1 MGRLMDQDLDWLYSN
16 NAQEDAARSFSRWQL
31 LAGLAKHS
39 EDFCQATLAFAN
51 KHKTLLKVGSIS
63 GVMDLLGISAKVETG
78 RLPKR
83 LRPKGEWT
91 QTDPVGYLV
100 EMPRLCHQFGLAPQE
115 WEDVLGAFLREALH
129 EGDEPFRAYARSFL
143 WTTPVSLPGPLPWA
157 PHPRKRGRPSLLE
170 KSTHKELTALAHCAA
185 RRIAGQSWE
194 EITDSADAVLLRKK
208 ADGDWDVELMV
219 LRVRTKVQRFA
230 QHLQV
235 SLP

>member
-1 MGRLMDQDLDWLYSN
+1 MAQDLDWLYSN

-39 EDFCQATLAFAN
+39 EDFCQATFAFAN
-51 KHKTLLKVGSIS
+51 KHKTLLKVGSAS
-63 GVMDLLGISAKVETG
+63 GVVRLLGVSAKAETG

-83 LRPKGEWT
+83 LRPKGEWA
-91 QTDPVGYLV
+91 QIDPRGYLT
-100 EMPRLCHQFGLAPQE
+100 EMPSLCHQFGLAPRE
-115 WEDVLGAFLREALH
+115 WEEVLHRFLAEALLK
-129 EGDEPFRAYARSFL
+129 GDALALRGMARRYV
-143 WTTPVSLPGPLPWA
+143 WTAPYSWPGPLPWA

-194 EITDSADAVLLRKK
+194 EITNSADAALLKKK
-208 ADGDWDVELMV
+208 ADGDRDVELVV
-219 LRVRTKVQRFA
+219 LGVRTKVQRFA